1 MHVLCGQVIAQM
13 IENKFNQFCCGCKI
27 YNQDCLMKDEFEKWE
42 MYGLDA
48 IQNAAQTVWEKF
60 IRIIE
65 ILNIPYQNEF
75 GEYLLQMKQKSD
87 LLLVES
93 LFQETIDNPTLVYVL
108 NEMEN
113 PLGSFTLSNTSKD
126 YIEKQITKSL

>member
-1 MHVLCGQVIAQM
+1 MHVLYGQVIAQM

-27 YNQDCLMKDEFEKWE
+27 YNQDCLMMDEFEKWE

-48 IQNAAQTVWEKF
+48 IQNATQTVWEKF

-93 LFQETIDNPTLVYVL
+93 LFQETIDNPILVYAL
-108 NEMEN
+108 NEMD
-113 PLGSFTLSNTSKD
+113 LGSFNKD
-126 YIEKQITKSL
+126 YLKLLYNTL

>member
-1 MHVLCGQVIAQM
+1 MM
-13 IENKFNQFCCGCKI
+13 
-27 YNQDCLMKDEFEKWE
+27 DEFEKWE

-48 IQNAAQTVWEKF
+48 IQNATQTVWEKF

-75 GEYLLQMKQKSD
+75 GQYLLQMKEKSD

-108 NEMEN
+108 NEMD
-113 PLGSFTLSNTSKD
+113 LGSFNKD
-126 YIEKQITKSL
+126 YLKLLYNTL